1 MIELK
6 NVARSYKSGH
16 TEEWVLRRIGLTIRE
31 EDFVTIMGPSGAG
44 KSSLLDILALLDD
57 GWKGEYRFGDIA
69 VRTLNRR
76 QRSDRIGGQVSD
88 IPDRCIGAKSMKS
101 HSSRSV
107 VLRLQAVAAILLV
120 QVSLAFAAAPPQ
132 SQSAP
137 QNSTASQPAP
147 EAPAPA
153 AVPASPGTAAASP
166 PTLARQM
173 QQSRLEAGTPQRP
186 FHVEL
191 PHSHSPLAPYKPSEA
206 PPLDLTNSPRL
217 QNLIR
222 DGKLYI
228 SLRDAI
234 ALAIENNLDLAWFRY
249 NFPIA
254 QTDYARTKA
263 GGSVNGVD
271 TGIVQSSTEG
281 GFAGSNTGTAGAG
294 SGSAAAGAGGLVTST
309 LGAGTAVASFDPYLN
324 FKGFADHDVT
334 EEGNAFQNGVLIFK
348 QNTIE
353 ALANFSQNFPM
364 GTALTVNFDG
374 QRFANNSPYEAVNP
388 TLYSNF
394 QVILTQQL
402 LAGFGI
408 STNERYMHIAKKNL
422 RITDLAFR
430 AQVIATITQVENIYW
445 DLVNAYQDE
454 QVKERSLAFAQ
465 RTLDDDRKQLQLQ
478 AIPALQVSRDES
490 DVAASE
496 GDLTVSRAT
505 LRLNELLIENALTKT
520 DDAAIDEM
528 PVVPLDRA
536 GPPDANAS
544 RSIDDLIAEAEKNR
558 PDVTQDELAM
568 QVAEMSLKS
577 IRSELLPSLNVYGFY
592 EGAGIAGPKN
602 PNCGLGTVECTSDLP
617 TGFGSMFQNTFNYS
631 SPEYQFGMNLSI
643 NLRNRVAKADQF
655 RASLEFRQRQIAFEE
670 QKKSIRFDVR
680 NSLFAFQQAQARVDA
695 ATKSRDLA
703 QHTFDVTQQE
713 QQLGARSSSDTLAA
727 EHDLSI
733 AESLLVAAQTASEKA
748 KVDIDRATG
757 ETLDQTG
764 VSIDDAK
771 MGVVSHQ
778 PY

>member
-1 MIELK
+1 M
-6 NVARSYKSGH
+6 NPRKSKSA
-16 TEEWVLRRIGLTIRE
+16 VLRI
-31 EDFVTIMGPSGAG
+31 
-44 KSSLLDILALLDD
+44 
-57 GWKGEYRFGDIA
+57 
-69 VRTLNRR
+69 
-76 QRSDRIGGQVSD
+76 
-88 IPDRCIGAKSMKS
+88 
-101 HSSRSV
+101 
-107 VLRLQAVAAILLV
+107 QAVAAILLL
-120 QVSLAFAAAPPQ
+120 QMNLAFAVEPQ
-132 SQSAP
+132 QAQSP
-137 QNSTASQPAP
+137 QQNSQATQSAP

-153 AVPASPGTAAASP
+153 AIGAPAAPP
-166 PTLARQM
+166 PTLAQQM
-173 QQSRLEAGTPQRP
+173 QQSKLEAITPQRP
-186 FHVEL
+186 FHVDL
-191 PHSHSPLAPYKPSEA
+191 PHSHKPFAPYRPSDA

-217 QNLIR
+217 ETLIR
-222 DGKLYI
+222 DGKLYV
-228 SLRDAI
+228 SLHDAI
-234 ALAIENNLDLAWFRY
+234 ALAIENNLDLAYFRY

-254 QTDYARTKA
+254 QTDYARTRA
-263 GGSVNGVD
+263 GGSVNGVN
-271 TGIVQSSTEG
+271 TGIVQSSTQG
-281 GFAGSNTGTAGAG
+281 GFSGGSSSSAGAS

-309 LGAGTAVASFDPYLN
+309 LGAGTAVSSFDPFLN
-324 FKGFADHDVT
+324 FKGFVDHDVT

-364 GTALTVNFDG
+364 GTGVTVNYEG
-374 QRFANNSPYEAVNP
+374 QRFANNSPYEAINP

-394 QVILTQQL
+394 QLILTQQL

-422 RITDLAFR
+422 QITDLAFR
-430 AQVIATITQVENIYW
+430 AQVIATVTQVENIYW
-445 DLVNAYQDE
+445 ELVNAYQDE
-454 QVKERSLAFAQ
+454 QVKERSLTFAQ
-465 RTLDDDRKQLQLQ
+465 RTLQDDQKQFQLQ
-478 AIPALQVSRDES
+478 AIPALQVSKDES
-490 DVAASE
+490 DVATSE

-505 LRLNELLIENALTKT
+505 LRLNELLIKNALTKT

-536 GPPDANAS
+536 GPPDPNAS
-544 RSIDDLIAEAEKNR
+544 KSIDDLIAAAEKNR

-592 EGAGIAGPKN
+592 AGAGLAGPQN
-602 PNCGLGTVECTSDLP
+602 PNCTLSAAQCTSDLP

-655 RASLEFRQRQIAFEE
+655 RASLEFRQRQITFEE

-680 NSLFAFQQAQARVDA
+680 NSLFALQQAQARVDA
-695 ATKSRDLA
+695 ATKARDLA

-713 QQLGARSSSDTLAA
+713 QQLGAKSSSDTLAA

-757 ETLDQTG
+757 ETLQQTG

-778 PY
+778 P